1 MSSPQVEGMT
11 LDGLEV
17 MEEVGQG
24 NKKKKKGPPRK
35 KATCNACH
43 IAGHSSNNS
52 KECLLTIKPL
62 GKHYKPENVG
72 AKRKFCYVLFV
83 YVTMVFKP
91 DH

>member
-17 MEEVGQG
+17 MEDVEQG
-24 NKKKKKGPPRK
+24 NKKKEKEPARK

-52 KECLLTIKPL
+52 KEEASGARKTPQQQMSLIPVEQRKP
-62 GKHYKPENVG
+62 P
-72 AKRKFCYVLFV
+72 AKVV
-83 YVTMVFKP
+83 VV
-91 DH
+91 